1 MLTRRLLLSLA
12 ASAALA
18 LPAAAQDRL
27 SVIATTG
34 MIADAARQV
43 GGDLVAVTALMGPGV
58 DPHAYR
64 QTRSDIVATAD
75 ADLVLEPRIGAAS
88 VDRKT
93 FLFGIPSFNLPV
105 PLAGPLPFPELA
117 LFKRDR
123 QQGVVKLAMASY
135 DAKTGKLHQST
146 EPVYSFSER
155 TDWAALLFFSWQD
168 NDLVPEP
175 DAHGWVHQSTFD

>member
-75 ADLVLEPRIGAAS
+75 ADLVLWNGLYLEAQLEEFLLDLAQTRPVVAVAETIAPAKLIG
-88 VDRKT
+88 
-93 FLFGIPSFNLPV
+93 
-105 PLAGPLPFPELA
+105 
-117 LFKRDR
+117 
-123 QQGVVKLAMASY
+123 
-135 DAKTGKLHQST
+135 
-146 EPVYSFSER
+146 
-155 TDWAALLFFSWQD
+155 
-168 NDLVPEP
+168 
-175 DAHGWVHQSTFD
+175 